1 MLAAPKTPQTLDFID
16 YRGVCP
22 QFYRGTGNG
31 ERGTGMPA
39 KKFSSTPTFR
49 PPRPS
54 PPLRAAR
61 KTRHR
66 PSSGEKPSEIKLDA
80 KLGWRND
87 EIRLGV
93 VFEVAG
99 HKTRIEYVLSCERDL
114 KEDSIILI
122 GH

>member
-1 MLAAPKTPQTLDFID
+1 MLAAPKTPQTLDFIG

-22 QFYRGTGNG
+22 QSYRVTGTG
-31 ERGTGMPA
+31 ERVMGMLA
-39 KKFSSTPTFR
+39 GKIFA
-49 PPRPS
+49 PRPS
-54 PPLRAAR
+54 APLRAAR

-122 GH
+122 WH

>member
-22 QFYRGTGNG
+22 QSYRVTGTG
-31 ERGTGMPA
+31 ERVMGMLAGKIFAPA
-39 KKFSSTPTFR
+39 FR
-49 PPRPS
+49 A

>member
-1 MLAAPKTPQTLDFID
+1 MSLSPILS
-16 YRGVCP
+16 GNGNL
-22 QFYRGTGNG
+22 GTGNG
-31 ERGTGMPA
+31 DAGW
-39 KKFSSTPTFR
+39 KNFR
-49 PPRPS
+49 PHLSCTAP